1 MNHNSY
7 TLSLQLLLIFQLH
20 IHHNTIL
27 RQLKLQQTSF
37 RVVIS
42 SVKVDLGRFTR
53 VSFQMKLKRLS
64 KDSGQG
70 IREFKNEAVLVKRF
84 SSMSLSQTKAL
95 TISYLA
101 LKMRANFGLSTIFGT
116 EQTRGDT
123 NRIAGTFA
131 YMSPEYA
138 MHGQYSMKSDVY
150 SFGVLVLEIISGKK
164 NSAVYQMDE
173 TSTAGNLV
181 TNVVFLPNFTI
192 LFLNSKRVCFKFSFD
207 QESSG
212 LSTMAWN
219 VFKFCTALR
228 ALGSIMILFVIG
240 IIGFTYYALVL
251 VNYGPS
257 LLLGGLDSLIALLVL
272 ALFHFLLV
280 MLLWSYFSVVVTDPG
295 GVPPGWRPELDIEK
309 GDGNE
314 AAIAEASPLSVGD
327 SSSHIVRHCRKCNQ
341 YKPPRSHHCSVCGRC
356 ILKMDHHCVWVV
368 NCVGARNYKSFLL
381 FLFYTFLETT
391 VVAVSLFPAFLVF
404 FTDGDDEITVSL
416 GSLAATFVAFILN
429 IAFALS
435 VLGFLIMHIM
445 LVARNTTT
453 IKAYEKYTTPNSPY
467 DLGRKANFEQVFG
480 RDKMYWFVPLYTEED
495 MKRLPALGGLDFR
508 SRLEESEPLQS
519 L

>member
-1 MNHNSY
+1 
-7 TLSLQLLLIFQLH
+7 
-20 IHHNTIL
+20 
-27 RQLKLQQTSF
+27 
-37 RVVIS
+37 
-42 SVKVDLGRFTR
+42 
-53 VSFQMKLKRLS
+53 
-64 KDSGQG
+64 
-70 IREFKNEAVLVKRF
+70 
-84 SSMSLSQTKAL
+84 
-95 TISYLA
+95 
-101 LKMRANFGLSTIFGT
+101 
-116 EQTRGDT
+116 
-123 NRIAGTFA
+123 
-131 YMSPEYA
+131 
-138 MHGQYSMKSDVY
+138 
-150 SFGVLVLEIISGKK
+150 
-164 NSAVYQMDE
+164 
-173 TSTAGNLV
+173 
-181 TNVVFLPNFTI
+181 
-192 LFLNSKRVCFKFSFD
+192 
-207 QESSG
+207 
-212 LSTMAWN
+212 MAWN

-240 IIGFTYYALVL
+240 IIGFTYYALVV

-257 LLLGGLDSLIALLVL
+257 LLHGGVDSFIALLVL
-272 ALFHFLLV
+272 ALFHFLLI

-309 GDGNE
+309 SDGNE
-314 AAIAEASPLSVGD
+314 AAIAEASPLSAGD
-327 SSSHIVRHCRKCNQ
+327 SSSRIVRHCRKCNQ

-453 IKAYEKYTTPNSPY
+453 IEGYEKYITPNSPY

-480 RDKMYWFVPLYTEED
+480 RNKMYWFVPLYTEED
-495 MKRLPALGGLDFR
+495 MKRLPALEGLDLTSR
-508 SRLEESEPLQS
+508 SEESEPLQS